1 MRELWRIIT
10 GILQEISGQSAYQ
23 RHLKWHGLEHSPA
36 EWRRFCDQQW
46 AKEAR
51 RGRCC

>member
-1 MRELWRIIT
+1 MSSVWRVFW

-23 RHLKWHGLEHSPA
+23 RHLKWHGIAHSPGA
-36 EWRRFCDQQW
+36 WREFCDERW